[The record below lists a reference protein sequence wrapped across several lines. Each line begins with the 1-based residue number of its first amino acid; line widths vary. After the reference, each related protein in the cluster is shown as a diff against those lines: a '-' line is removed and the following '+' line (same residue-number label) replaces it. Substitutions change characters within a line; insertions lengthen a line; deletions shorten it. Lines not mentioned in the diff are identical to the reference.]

1 LTLTVKLNLTNT
13 IQVLLLR
20 LIVVKLSKTNDMK
33 KIIGLSILT
42 ALTLISCTPIIL
54 LQQTEF
60 NEIPVGSK
68 MVFVTVDYS
77 KDSLFNRV
85 SKSFARYGCPVKS
98 DKGAMQVLCDGKSVE
113 GGTLMKIQAFVDDE
127 GNGSS
132 VLFSGDWGLDGNGQI
147 AMKAFAGMTMYSTM
161 PIIFNG
167 RGTTKPDVAF
177 QHMVI
182 LAKQLDGKITYR

>member
-1 LTLTVKLNLTNT
+1 LTLNVKINF
-13 IQVLLLR
+13 IAFIEE
-20 LIVVKLSKTNDMK
+20 LISSVNRVTFSKTTDMK

-42 ALTLISCTPIIL
+42 AFTLISCTPIIL

-127 GNGSS
+127 ENGSS

-161 PIIFNG
+161 PIVFNG

>member
-1 LTLTVKLNLTNT
+1 MTLTVKINFTAF
-13 IQVLLLR
+13 IEE
-20 LIVVKLSKTNDMK
+20 LISSVNRVTFSKTTDMK

-42 ALTLISCTPIIL
+42 AFTLISCTPIIL

-68 MVFVTVDYS
+68 MVFVTVNYS

-98 DKGAMQVLCDGKSVE
+98 DRGAMQVICDGKSVE
-113 GGTLMKIQAFVDDE
+113 GGTLMKLQAFVDDE
-127 GNGSS
+127 GSGSS
-132 VLFSGDWGLDGNGQI
+132 VLFSGDWGLDANGQI
-147 AMKAFAGMTMYSTM
+147 AMKAFGGMTMYSTM
-161 PIIFNG
+161 PIVFNG
-167 RGTTKPDVAF
+167 RGTTKPDIAF